1 MGKRLMLNKL
11 KLFWR
16 NILELSGEDAYERYL
31 MRLAEHQ
38 KLHGVDNGCLEHH
51 KPLSRQAF
59 FKQWQDGKW
68 TGIKR
73 CC

>member
-1 MGKRLMLNKL
+1 MEMMIKKL
-11 KLFWR
+11 KHFWK
-16 NILELSGEDAYERYL
+16 NIRELSGEDAYERYL

-38 KLHGVDNGCLEHH
+38 KLHGAENSCSEQH
-51 KPLSRQAF
+51 KPLSREAF
-59 FKQWQDGKW
+59 FKQWQDEKW